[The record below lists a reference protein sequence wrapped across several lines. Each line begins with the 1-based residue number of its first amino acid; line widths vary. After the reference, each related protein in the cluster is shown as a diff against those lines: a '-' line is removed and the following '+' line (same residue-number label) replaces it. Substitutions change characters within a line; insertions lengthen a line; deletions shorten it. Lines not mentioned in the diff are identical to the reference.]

1 MDTVIG
7 LGNAGCNIAEKF
19 SGYSQYDVYR
29 IDTKKRPG
37 KRFKLIPECKTHE
50 EYEQKCPSFKYFF
63 RNIKNSCLVVIGG
76 SGTISGASLRLLEQL
91 KKHETSVL
99 YIRPDATLLSQR
111 ARMRENVVFG
121 VLQQYARSALL
132 KKLYIVEN
140 NRLEEAVGS
149 TSVMNHYEKL
159 NQLVVSTIHMIN
171 FCKNSNPELET
182 FDEPIETARISTFGV
197 CDLESGQES
206 LFFDLQMPREK
217 VYYYMINK
225 QKLEEDG
232 ELLKK
237 ITGNVRSR
245 SEGNTINTSFGIYS
259 TDYEEDYVYV
269 TASATLVQGQKN
281 LDSKE

>member
-7 LGNAGCNIAEKF
+7 LGHAGCNIAEKF
-19 SGYSQYDVYR
+19 SEYSQYDVYR

-37 KRFKLIPECKTHE
+37 KRFKLMPHCKTHE

-63 RNIKNSCLVVIGG
+63 RNIKDSCLVVIGG
-76 SGTISGASLRLLEQL
+76 SGTISGASLRILEQL

-99 YIRPDATLLSQR
+99 YIKPDTTLLSQK
-111 ARMRENVVFG
+111 ARLQENVVFG

-140 NRLEEAVGS
+140 NRLEEIIGN

-171 FCKNSNPELET
+171 FCKNSTPELET
-182 FDEPIETARISTFGV
+182 FDESVETARIMTFGV
-197 CDLESGQES
+197 CDLEANQET
-206 LFFDLQMPREK
+206 LFFNLQMPREK
-217 VYYYMINK
+217 VYYYMINR

-259 TDYEEDYVYV
+259 TDYEEDYVYM
-269 TASATLVQGQKN
+269 TASATLIQGQKN
-281 LDSKE
+281 LDPKE